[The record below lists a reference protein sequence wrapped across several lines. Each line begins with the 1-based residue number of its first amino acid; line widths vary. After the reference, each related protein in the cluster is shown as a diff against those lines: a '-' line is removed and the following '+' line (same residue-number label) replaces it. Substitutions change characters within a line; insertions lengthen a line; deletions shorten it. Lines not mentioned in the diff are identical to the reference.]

1 MKNKIKDSNT
11 SCSDAQRSTRSVKA
25 KPALVPLKGGSEAQL
40 SKSHSHLQA
49 SPRKTFKK
57 VYEQK
62 HLVRNTKDQ
71 YSAVCDKVWQKS
83 HQRLKI
89 QLDGGMSKPA
99 VPEAKLPLGD
109 LITAKTAFG
118 KATTFDFFDLY
129 AVKKTPSSN
138 NRYMLLGSGTML
150 PLGSAASLLSYTP
163 SCSDEDKDAKDPNTL
178 RSNAQHSKAS
188 PKIKDFQVSGS
199 LTSSIVVK

>member
-1 MKNKIKDSNT
+1 MKNKIKD
-11 SCSDAQRSTRSVKA
+11 STRSVKA

-109 LITAKTAFG
+109 LITAKTAKLG
-118 KATTFDFFDLY
+118 KAIKRYAFGTPLRGYQGSKAVMVSDHVTSCDFLFFSAFNQFLTILVDT
-129 AVKKTPSSN
+129 VK
-138 NRYMLLGSGTML
+138 LQ
-150 PLGSAASLLSYTP
+150 AFLLSF
-163 SCSDEDKDAKDPNTL
+163 EKLIN
-178 RSNAQHSKAS
+178 
-188 PKIKDFQVSGS
+188 F
-199 LTSSIVVK
+199 

>member
-1 MKNKIKDSNT
+1 MKNKIKD
-11 SCSDAQRSTRSVKA
+11 STRSVKA

-99 VPEAKLPLGD
+99 VPEAKLPL
-109 LITAKTAFG
+109 F
-118 KATTFDFFDLY
+118 
-129 AVKKTPSSN
+129 
-138 NRYMLLGSGTML
+138 
-150 PLGSAASLLSYTP
+150 
-163 SCSDEDKDAKDPNTL
+163 SCS
-178 RSNAQHSKAS
+178 
-188 PKIKDFQVSGS
+188 
-199 LTSSIVVK
+199 IVLICFGTHTVQN